1 MSCNIK
7 PYEVVRDLASTRSKN
22 EKEEIIR
29 EAWEAGCTEFF
40 EGARLAYDAMVTF
53 GVKQVPSHDGEQ
65 FFKCM
70 DWVLFDELAK
80 MLQARQLTGH
90 AARDAIA
97 NFMESCSPEQW
108 DGFYRLVLLKDLK
121 CGVSE
126 KTINKVLKSIGGEA
140 LNYITP
146 VFTCQLAHPG
156 EKHPKKLVGKKLI
169 DVKLDGVRILA
180 VLNKEHGTV
189 TLHTRNGKIN
199 ENFPQIE
206 ELLRGIIHQL
216 SRSMVLDG
224 EMVSRSFNDLMTQFQ
239 RKEADTSD
247 ASFAVFDSLPLEEFL
262 AGKCPVPQ
270 KVRDNITHTICAMA
284 SDGRVYYIRKSAID
298 LDTEEGQAA
307 FREFNRLALD
317 AGYEGIMVKDPL
329 AMYECKRSHAW
340 LKLKPTITVD
350 LQIVGT
356 EAGEADTK
364 YEHCLGKILCEGTD
378 EASGKEIVVSVGS
391 GLSDEQRE
399 EFWANRDAMVGR
411 TVEILADVISQN
423 QDGTY
428 SLRFPRFVRFRD
440 DKERVS
446 A

>member
-1 MSCNIK
+1 MFQSPHNVI
-7 PYEVVRDLASTRSKN
+7 RDLAATSSKN
-22 EKEEIIR
+22 EKEKIIR
-29 EAWEAGCTEFF
+29 EAWESGCTEFF
-40 EGARLAYDAMVTF
+40 EGARLAYDKMVTF
-53 GVKQVPSHDGEQ
+53 GVKKVPAHDGGD
-65 FFKCM
+65 FSTGM
-70 DWVLFDELAK
+70 GLSMFDELAEL
-80 MLQARQLTGH
+80 LQTRKLTGH
-90 AARDAIA
+90 AARDAIVS
-97 NFMESCSPEQW
+97 FMESTPADSW
-108 DGFYRLVLLKDLK
+108 DGFYRRVLLKDLK

-126 KTINKVLKSIGGEA
+126 KTINKVLKSIGGDAEDY
-140 LNYITP
+140 LIP
-146 VFTCQLAHPG
+146 VFTCQLAHQG
-156 EKHPKKLVGKKLI
+156 EKHPKKLVGEKLV

-180 VLNKEHGTV
+180 VLNKELGTV

-206 ELLRGIIHQL
+206 ELLRTIIPKL

-239 RKEADTSD
+239 RKKADTSD

-262 AGKCPVPQ
+262 VGKCPVPQ
-270 KVRDNITHTICAMA
+270 KVRDNVTHTICAMA
-284 SDGRVYYIRKSAID
+284 SDARVYYIRKSEIN

-307 FREFNRLALD
+307 FKEFNLLALN
-317 AGYEGIMVKDPL
+317 AGYEGIMIKDPF

-340 LKLKPTITVD
+340 LKMKPTITVD

-364 YEHCLGKILCEGTD
+364 YEHCLGKLLCEGTD
-378 EASGKEIVVSVGS
+378 EGSGKHIVVSVGS

-399 EFWANRDAMVGR
+399 EFWVNRNALVGR
-411 TVEILADVISQN
+411 TVEILADVISHD
-423 QDGTY
+423 QDGSY

-440 DKERVS
+440 DKEGVS

>member
-1 MSCNIK
+1 MK
-7 PYEVVRDLASTRSKN
+7 PYEVIQRLVVTNSKN

-40 EGARLAYDAMVTF
+40 KGARLAYDAMVTF
-53 GVKQVPSHDGEQ
+53 GVKQVPTHNGEQ

-70 DWVLFDELAK
+70 DWILFNELAE
-80 MLQARQLTGH
+80 MLQTRQLTGH
-90 AARDAIA
+90 AARDAIIS
-97 NFMESCSPEQW
+97 FMESCSQDQW

-140 LNYITP
+140 MDYITP
-146 VFTCQLAHPG
+146 VFTCQLAHSG
-156 EKHPKKLVGKKLI
+156 EKHPKKLRGHKLL

-180 VLNKEHGTV
+180 VLNKELGTV
-189 TLHTRNGKIN
+189 TLHTRNGNIN

-206 ELLRGIIHQL
+206 SLLATLIPHIPE
-216 SRSMVLDG
+216 SIVLDG
-224 EMVSRSFNDLMTQFQ
+224 EMVSQSFNELMTQFQ
-239 RKEADTSD
+239 RKKADTSD
-247 ASFAVFDSLPLEEFL
+247 AKFALFDMIPLKQFLNGKSEFDQVFRRGALETLCVVINDE
-262 AGKCPVPQ
+262 
-270 KVRDNITHTICAMA
+270 
-284 SDGRVYYIRKSAID
+284 RVYAIPYVRVD
-298 LDTEEGQAA
+298 LDTEEGQAGFKA
-307 FREFNRLALD
+307 YNRLAID
-317 AGYEGIMVKDPL
+317 NGFEGIMIKDPTAL
-329 AMYECKRSHAW
+329 YVCKRSHAW
-340 LKLKPTITVD
+340 LKIKPTITVD

-378 EASGKEIVVSVGS
+378 EASGKDIVVSVGS

-399 EFWANRDAMVGR
+399 EFWNNRDALVGR
-411 TVEILADVISQN
+411 TVEILADVISKN

-440 DKERVS
+440 DKEAVI
-446 A
+446 

>member
-1 MSCNIK
+1 MIDLQ
-7 PYEVVRDLASTRSKN
+7 PHEVVRDLAATSSKN

-29 EAWEAGCTEFF
+29 EAWKAGCTEFF
-40 EGARLAYDAMVTF
+40 EGARLAYDKMITF
-53 GVKQVPSHDGEQ
+53 GVKQIPSHDGGE
-65 FFKCM
+65 FFRYLS
-70 DWVLFDELAK
+70 WVMFDDLVER
-80 MLQARQLTGH
+80 LQTRHSTGH
-90 AARDAIA
+90 AARDDIIR
-97 NFMESCSPEQW
+97 FMELCSSDQW
-108 DGFYRLVLLKDLK
+108 DGFYRRVLIKDLK

-126 KTINKVLKSIGGEA
+126 KTINKVLKQIGGEA
-140 LNYITP
+140 LDWVIP

-156 EKHPKKLVGKKLI
+156 EKHPKKLVGEKLI

-206 ELLRGIIHQL
+206 ELLRGITPQL

-270 KVRDNITHTICAMA
+270 KVRDKVTHTICGMA

-329 AMYECKRSHAW
+329 AIYECKRSHAW

-399 EFWANRDAMVGR
+399 EFWANRDALVGR

-423 QDGTY
+423 QDSTY

-440 DKERVS
+440 DKEGVS